1 MRRNS
6 LAGHTRPGCEA
17 IHYAL
22 YKAYFVDRKNLAEL
36 DVLVDIAEQV
46 GMDGVR
52 AREVLETREFS
63 AAIDEHWTHSRQI
76 GVTGVPTFVAG
87 GYGVVGAQ
95 RYESIEALLQQAS
108 AQPRAN

>member
-1 MRRNS
+1 MRYRILHLRQMRS
-6 LAGHTRPGCEA
+6 DEERLT
-17 IHYAL
+17 
-22 YKAYFVDRKNLAEL
+22 
-36 DVLVDIAEQV
+36 
-46 GMDGVR
+46 VR
-52 AREVLETREFS
+52 ELETREFS

-95 RYESIEALLQQAS
+95 PYESIEALLQQAS